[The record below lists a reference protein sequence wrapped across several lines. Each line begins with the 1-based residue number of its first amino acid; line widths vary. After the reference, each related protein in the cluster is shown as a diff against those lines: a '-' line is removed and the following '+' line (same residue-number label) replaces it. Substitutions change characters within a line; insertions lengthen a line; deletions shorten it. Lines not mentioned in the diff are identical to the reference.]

1 MEKQFNWHY
10 NKKTIADF
18 VKSME
23 ESKIVAKG
31 SHKKVDYLMAFDEVC
46 SLTEDEAKVEFEA
59 RPKMI
64 MINSEF
70 HDWLETYQGDKERIH

>member
-1 MEKQFNWHY
+1 MAKQFNWHY

-18 VKSME
+18 VKAME

-31 SHKKVDYLMAFDEVC
+31 SHKKDDYLMAFDEVC
-46 SLTEDEAKVEFEA
+46 SFTEDEAKVQFKG

>member
-1 MEKQFNWHY
+1 MEKKFNWHY
-10 NKKTIADF
+10 NKKTIEDF
-18 VKSME
+18 VKAME

-46 SLTEDEAKVEFEA
+46 SLTEDEAKAEFKGSS
-59 RPKMI
+59 KMI

-70 HDWLETYQGDKERIH
+70 HDWLETYQGDKERIN

>member
-1 MEKQFNWHY
+1 MAKQFNWHY

-18 VKSME
+18 VKAME
-23 ESKIVAKG
+23 DSKIVAKG

-70 HDWLETYQGDKERIH
+70 HDWLETYQGDKARIH